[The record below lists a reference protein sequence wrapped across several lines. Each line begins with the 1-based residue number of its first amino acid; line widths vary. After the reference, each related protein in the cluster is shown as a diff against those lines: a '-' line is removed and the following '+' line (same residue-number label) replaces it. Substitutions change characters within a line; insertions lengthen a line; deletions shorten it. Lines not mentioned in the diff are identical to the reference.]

1 MAAQFVGKHV
11 PNPVNPIDPIDPTG
25 DGRSYLERMTR
36 GLGNNDPDLAKD
48 FAEKLKRFVEE
59 GKDIRAKEAAAKAD
73 RSIGVS
79 EYKPRTISGG
89 GTGGGMGTGKMN
101 RDITKNYKKGGNVS
115 TASKRADGCC
125 IKGKTKGRMV

>member
-1 MAAQFVGKHV
+1 M
-11 PNPVNPIDPIDPTG
+11 PNPVNPIDALEPTG
-25 DGRSYLERMTR
+25 DGRSYLDRMNR
-36 GLGNNDPDLAKD
+36 GMGNSDPELAKD

-73 RSIGVS
+73 RSIGVN
-79 EYKPRTISGG
+79 EYKPRITSGG
-89 GTGGGMGTGKMN
+89 GTSSGGMGTGKMN

-125 IKGKTKGRMV
+125 IKGKTRGKMV